1 MKEIAQIGATIGR
14 EFSFSLI
21 RTLVGYDETA
31 LQDALAQ
38 LEAAEL
44 VFRRGEPPEAVY
56 NFKHALVQDAA
67 YESLLKTRRQQ
78 LHAQIAFALEAR
90 FPDIVASE
98 PEIVAHHFT
107 AAALVGRAIDYW
119 LKAGNFALSRSA
131 NAEAVKHLRQGIE
144 LTLSQPPS
152 PTRARTEL
160 DFYLALGPATTATEG
175 DASPETL
182 RVFSHARDLLGDGG
196 TLTEQMT
203 VLWGTYLAHSMRAEH
218 IAALEVA
225 EQCLALAAHQEHLGM
240 SALGN
245 RFMGQTLNFMGS
257 LVTARLKLEQTLALC
272 ATNPTTIASYR
283 RFGTDD
289 QVMASSFL
297 ASTLLLLGY
306 PEQAAVAAAEAVS
319 RARAIG
325 LAFTTASALSHV
337 AFLGTLGFDRKQ
349 AAAHAAEAIAHSV
362 EHGLAGPEHRARF
375 FQGALL
381 AESGDP
387 QRGIELM
394 RNAMATTERNAAR
407 NRRTLYLGHLASA
420 HAKLGRPEVGLK
432 SLDEAI
438 QMAEIT
444 NERFFEAELH
454 RLRGQMLL
462 ALGEK
467 CVGEAALRRALTI
480 ARQQQAR
487 WWELRAATTLAKH
500 CQTEGNYGEACLVL
514 KPIYNWFVEG
524 FDTLD
529 LKTAKALVDELG
541 DPSALQT

>member
-1 MKEIAQIGATIGR
+1 
-14 EFSFSLI
+14 
-21 RTLVGYDETA
+21 
-31 LQDALAQ
+31 
-38 LEAAEL
+38 
-44 VFRRGEPPEAVY
+44 
-56 NFKHALVQDAA
+56 
-67 YESLLKTRRQQ
+67 
-78 LHAQIAFALEAR
+78 
-90 FPDIVASE
+90 
-98 PEIVAHHFT
+98 
-107 AAALVGRAIDYW
+107 
-119 LKAGNFALSRSA
+119 
-131 NAEAVKHLRQGIE
+131 
-144 LTLSQPPS
+144 
-152 PTRARTEL
+152 
-160 DFYLALGPATTATEG
+160 
-175 DASPETL
+175 
-182 RVFSHARDLLGDGG
+182 
-196 TLTEQMT
+196 
-203 VLWGTYLAHSMRAEH
+203 
-218 IAALEVA
+218 
-225 EQCLALAAHQEHLGM
+225 M

-245 RFMGQTLNFMGS
+245 RFMGQTLSFMGS

-289 QVMASSFL
+289 QVMALSFL

-349 AAAHAAEAIAHSV
+349 ATAHAAEAIAHSV
-362 EHGLAGPEHRARF
+362 EHGLAGPEYRARF

-420 HAKLGRPEVGLK
+420 HARLGRPEVGLK

-467 CVGEAALRRALTI
+467 TVGEAALRRALTI

-500 CQTEGNYGEACLVL
+500 CQKEGNYEEACLVL

-529 LKTAKALVDELG
+529 LKTAKALVDELR